1 MRWQEVA
8 GGFTI
13 PVSNE
18 EEELLEQIREK
29 GSVPKKQLD
38 DRQRELAR
46 QMVNKGNLI
55 RTERDGE
62 IAFKP
67 NDLQKIWRTQ

>member
-18 EEELLEQIREK
+18 EEELLEQIRAE

-38 DRQRELAR
+38 DRQKELAR

-55 RTERDGE
+55 RIERDGE